1 MDKMVM
7 KILKFIPKDKTLF
20 TSAVRKNVNDYFKT
34 NNISTKAN
42 WKMVV
47 KTIFMLCLYIIP
59 FIFIVT
65 LPMSQWLIFPLSALM
80 GVGMAGIGMSVMHD
94 AVHGSY
100 SQKSWIN
107 NLIGHSMYLI
117 GGNTFNWKVQ
127 HNMLHHTFT
136 NIEGHDE
143 DIEPKAVFRL
153 SKHSPL
159 KKMHRFQ
166 HLYAFFFYCLMT
178 ILRMTNEFKQLKKY
192 NYTGITATQGS
203 TPRKENIKLI
213 IGKFLYLALSLGLPL
228 IFSGFTWWMILL
240 GFAVMHFIAGL
251 IMSTVFQMAHV
262 VEEAEQPLT
271 NGEGNIENE
280 WTIHQLETTVNFS
293 HKSRVF
299 AWLIGGL
306 NYQIEH
312 HLFPNICHVHYRH
325 ISPIVA
331 NTAKEHG
338 LVYHQHPTFF
348 NAVGSH
354 LRLLKTLGSGVV
366 PA

>member
-1 MDKMVM
+1 MQT
-7 KILKFIPKDKTLF
+7 LKFIPKDKTLF
-20 TSAVRKNVNDYFKT
+20 TSEVRKNVNDYFKL

-47 KTIFMLCLYIIP
+47 KTIFMLSIYILP
-59 FIFIVT
+59 FILILV
-65 LPMSQWLIFPLSALM
+65 LPMSQWLIFPLSILM

-100 SQKSWIN
+100 SRKLWIN
-107 NLIGHSMYLI
+107 KLIGNSIYLI

-127 HNMLHHTFT
+127 HNILHHTFT

-166 HLYAFFFYCLMT
+166 HFYAFFFYCFMT

-192 NYTGITATQGS
+192 NNNGITEAQGS
-203 TPRKENIKLI
+203 SPRKETIKLI
-213 IGKFLYLALSLGLPL
+213 VGKSLYLLLSLGLPL
-228 IFSGFTWWMILL
+228 VFSGFSWWMILL
-240 GFAVMHFIAGL
+240 GYLVMHFMAGL

-262 VEEAEQPLT
+262 VEEAEQPLA
-271 NGEGNIENE
+271 NNFGNIENE

-293 HKSRVF
+293 HKSRLF
-299 AWLIGGL
+299 AWFIGGL

-325 ISPIVA
+325 ISPIVES
-331 NTAKEHG
+331 TAKEHG
-338 LVYHQHPTFF
+338 LVYNQHPTFF

-354 LRLLKTLGSGVV
+354 LRLLKTLGRGPVHS
-366 PA
+366 